1 MPCGGS
7 STDPAGRLLI
17 SATLETIDGPGN
29 TLGSSGPDM
38 IWSACRT
45 ISFLGSMRFDIDD
58 IVNMEA
64 DGIFEGVILHEMGHV
79 IGVG

>member
-1 MPCGGS
+1 
-7 STDPAGRLLI
+7 
-17 SATLETIDGPGN
+17 
-29 TLGSSGPDM
+29 M

-45 ISFLGSMRFDIDD
+45 ISFLGSMRFDIDG